1 MHCVVDCGGDVANE
15 AAHGGAQPVPKKHRV
30 AASTC
35 PDQRGPGSAIVQ
47 DWCYGS
53 AAAYGVTV
61 LCVQDS
67 DCADGTNG
75 RCLLEG
81 KPCDTNCSYDTC
93 FSDSDCP
100 DNQPCECRDSAS
112 SFVPNFCVTGSNCRV
127 DADCGPNGFC
137 SPSVIG
143 SITCGYDPAVIASG
157 YFCHKEQD
165 SCVDDSDC
173 DSSSICAYSPQSN
186 HWTCVPISV
195 CY

>member
-53 AAAYGVTV
+53 ASAYGVTV

-81 KPCDTNCSYDTC
+81 KPTAPTTH
-93 FSDSDCP
+93 
-100 DNQPCECRDSAS
+100 A
-112 SFVPNFCVTGSNCRV
+112 
-127 DADCGPNGFC
+127 
-137 SPSVIG
+137 SVIPIALAT
-143 SITCGYDPAVIASG
+143 SRANAVIPRRALNLTPVLQAATAASM
-157 YFCHKEQD
+157 QT
-165 SCVDDSDC
+165 V
-173 DSSSICAYSPQSN
+173 
-186 HWTCVPISV
+186 VPTVSAHPA
-195 CY
+195 